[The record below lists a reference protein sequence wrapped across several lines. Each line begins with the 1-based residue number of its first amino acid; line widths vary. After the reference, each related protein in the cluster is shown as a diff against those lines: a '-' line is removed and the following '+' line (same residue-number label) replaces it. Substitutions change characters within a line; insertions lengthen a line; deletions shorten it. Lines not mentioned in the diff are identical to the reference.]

1 MPRSSHATA
10 DAPNQLTITGF
21 LDNLVRRAEVH
32 DPLRPATRLFLVVLA
47 LAGVGLVLQASHAAT
62 TNSPERFYHE
72 LRDQA
77 LFRLAGIGVMLLG
90 FRIGPRGLRRFLP
103 HLVVVA
109 FVLLLLVYVPGFGVV
124 RNGACRWVRVFGLTF
139 QPSELA
145 RILLVLWIADRCV
158 RLGPA
163 VYDIRRGVMPML
175 GVALVLFLLILFE
188 TDLGGAMLLLICAL
202 STMWVG
208 GARLLPVTA
217 SLVAIGGGA
226 ITAASLF
233 VPYMRERI
241 AMWFGHVENDQVNHT
256 LLALS
261 SGGLSGSGLG
271 QGGFRSAG
279 VPYLESDYVFALV
292 GEELG
297 VFGLLLVLGLLCAFL
312 WFSLRLVLSLRE
324 RYEALACFGL
334 LVSVALQA
342 MVHVQ
347 VVSGLAPP
355 KGMTLPFL
363 SDGGTSLIVSSIAVG
378 LALGAARR
386 THEELYPCN
395 PDDNPSSSP
404 SNATASWLS
413 SSWS

>member
-1 MPRSSHATA
+1 MASASRSGAVR
-10 DAPNQLTITGF
+10 PQQLTITGF

-47 LAGVGLVLQASHAAT
+47 LYALGLLVQASHSAT
-62 TNSPERFYHE
+62 TDSPARFLHE

-77 LFRLAGIGVMLLG
+77 LFRVAGIGVLLVC
-90 FRIGPRGLRRFLP
+90 FRIGPRGLRRLLP
-103 HLVVVA
+103 HLTVLS
-109 FVLLLLVYVPGFGVV
+109 FVLLVLAYVPGFGVV
-124 RNGACRWVRVFGLTF
+124 KNGAFRWVRVLGVTF

-158 RLGPA
+158 RLGPM
-163 VYDIRRGVMPML
+163 VYDIRRGVLPML
-175 GVALVLFLLILFE
+175 GVALVFFLLILFE

-226 ITAASLF
+226 ITSASLF
-233 VPYMRERI
+233 VPYMRDRI
-241 AMWFGHVENDQVNHT
+241 AMWFGHVENDQVSHT
-256 LLALS
+256 LRALA
-261 SGGLSGSGLG
+261 SGGAGGAGLG
-271 QGGFRSAG
+271 RGAFRNAG

-297 VFGLLLVLGLLCAFL
+297 LVGLLLVLGLLCAFL
-312 WFSLRLVLSLRE
+312 WFSLRIVLSLRE
-324 RYEALACFGL
+324 RYEALASFGL

-363 SDGGTSLIVSSIAVG
+363 SDGGTSLIVSSVAVG

-386 THEELYPCN
+386 SHEELYPCN
-395 PDDNPSSSP
+395 P
-404 SNATASWLS
+404 SNAMA
-413 SSWS
+413 